1 MEVRQRCPNC
11 GSEVQSLA
19 FCGVCGRPLPDPSVQ
34 RDDSPRG
41 RLTALLLSVRERP
54 VRAILLV
61 AALIVFL
68 LLLSGQAGLATLV
81 ALLIVPYV
89 LLSYLMRLDLYE
101 REPWTLMGAV
111 LGAGALLGLLGGW
124 LSNVIFEQL
133 WFSDSRLNLGAV
145 GFAGISANGEGGV
158 PFSVI
163 LLSGIV
169 VPALIGATVM
179 SGPILLRRWPV
190 FRNEILDGMTLGGLA
205 AAGFVTVSSFV
216 YFWPG
221 VFDGLP
227 DRPVEEW
234 TAILAGT
241 VVVRPIV
248 LILAGSLLGIAAW
261 QYASSRDVRSVFA
274 AGVTGA
280 FGWLALPLG
289 SLVLTQSGAVAE
301 LVWYLIALLIVG
313 FLFREALHRGL
324 AQDRSVLSSREG
336 DRRVIC
342 PNCRRVTPDGTFCSF
357 CRAPLLPDQPAAIGP
372 PLTATPFEPADE
384 GQQVE
389 RPVMS
394 RDPASQPARP
404 STNPV
409 PVAPVEESATS
420 GPGRSY
426 ADLADE
432 PEADPLDYLLDDV
445 HDPSVETVDPP
456 DGQATELTA
465 RFDSMDDA
473 DYPDRTARNADYP
486 DETARN
492 LEPDDATMPPEPIGE
507 TVDVDAGL
515 LPTGETIGPDLPL
528 TAEGPGP
535 EDAVVAPE
543 RPTSS
548 ESPWSNVRPFRSAA
562 GQGQDKPATR
572 PSWMPGVT
580 RSPESADIEPTG
592 EPAASSEMAVEPEVE
607 GVSGP
612 QASDR
617 PGRVIP
623 IEPPW
628 GAASRIPRPDGT
640 PVISSPD
647 RWFGVSSGR
656 TTDPATVSPDPGFN
670 PEGKSSDNDQP
681 QQPQN
686 RDPGGDQVAHHGS
699 ADDPEGSDDP
709 AKDDVNDAAPLSTGL
724 RWSASESEEPAS
736 DGTDVLAVE
745 DSQDWT
751 TNGNTS
757 LARSGEGFTVDA
769 NQDPEPSEE
778 VDQRPGIWRQLTRRS
793 RPSTPSAP
801 RRDGLGQTS
810 IDHGPGS
817 KDGES

>member
-19 FCGVCGRPLPDPSVQ
+19 FCGVCGRPLPDASVQ

-41 RLTALLLSVRERP
+41 RLTALLLTVRERP

-101 REPWTLMGAV
+101 REPLTLMGAV

-133 WFSDSRLNLGAV
+133 WFSDSRLNLGAI

-241 VVVRPIV
+241 VTVRPIV

-261 QYASSRDVRSVFA
+261 QYASSRDIRSVFA

-357 CRAPLLPDQPAAIGP
+357 CRAPLHPDQPAAIGP
-372 PLTATPFEPADE
+372 PLTAIPFEPADQ
-384 GQQVE
+384 GQPVE
-389 RPVMS
+389 RPVMNRDAAQPNPPS
-394 RDPASQPARP
+394 IDPAA
-404 STNPV
+404 
-409 PVAPVEESATS
+409 VATVEEPAHSEPAPS
-420 GPGRSY
+420 EPGRSY

-445 HDPSVETVDPP
+445 EEPIVETAHAP
-456 DGQATELTA
+456 DRQTA
-465 RFDSMDDA
+465 ERAARSDSMDHA
-473 DYPDRTARNADYP
+473 DYADRTAGNV
-486 DETARN
+486 
-492 LEPDDATMPPEPIGE
+492 EPDVAPMPPEPLGA
-507 TVDVDAGL
+507 TVDDDAWL
-515 LPTGETIGPDLPL
+515 MPIDEATVAQPL
-528 TAEGPGP
+528 SAAEESSPG
-535 EDAVVAPE
+535 DAVVAPQ
-543 RPTSS
+543 RPASI
-548 ESPWSNVRPFRSAA
+548 ESPWSNLRPFRSAS
-562 GQGQDKPATR
+562 GQSQDEPATR
-572 PSWMPGVT
+572 TSWMPGVT
-580 RSPESADIEPTG
+580 RSSDSAGIESSG
-592 EPAASSEMAVEPEVE
+592 EEGTSSELADEPEVE
-607 GVSGP
+607 TVSTTEP
-612 QASDR
+612 RDE

-623 IEPPW
+623 IEPPR
-628 GAASRIPRPDGT
+628 GAAVRIPRPDGT
-640 PVISSPD
+640 PVSSSPG

-656 TTDPATVSPDPGFN
+656 TSEAEATSSPDVGIDA
-670 PEGKSSDNDQP
+670 EDKSPDDD
-681 QQPQN
+681 QQPPN
-686 RDPGGDQVAHHGS
+686 RDPGHEAVDARPVHDREDPDVPAE
-699 ADDPEGSDDP
+699 DD
-709 AKDDVNDAAPLSTGL
+709 ANDVAPLPTGL
-724 RWSASESEEPAS
+724 AWFESEPEEPTGDSA
-736 DGTDVLAVE
+736 DVLAVE
-745 DSQDWT
+745 EGRGRATDGT
-751 TNGNTS
+751 TS
-757 LARSGEGFTVDA
+757 PAHPDQGFAMDV
-769 NQDPEPSEE
+769 NQIPEPTEE
-778 VDQRPGIWRQLTRRS
+778 VDRRPGIWRQLTRKG
-793 RPSTPSAP
+793 RPSAPSAP
-801 RRDGLGQTS
+801 RRDGLADTS
-810 IDHGPGS
+810 IDRGPGS
-817 KDGES
+817 KGGES

>member
-1 MEVRQRCPNC
+1 
-11 GSEVQSLA
+11 
-19 FCGVCGRPLPDPSVQ
+19 
-34 RDDSPRG
+34 
-41 RLTALLLSVRERP
+41 

-101 REPWTLMGAV
+101 REPLTLMGAV

-261 QYASSRDVRSVFA
+261 QYASSRDIRSVFA

-357 CRAPLLPDQPAAIGP
+357 CRAPLYPDQAAAIGP

-384 GQQVE
+384 GQPVE

-394 RDPASQPARP
+394 RDPASQTAHP
-404 STNPV
+404 STDPAA
-409 PVAPVEESATS
+409 VATVEEPAHLEPAYSEPAPT
-420 GPGRSY
+420 GLGRSY

-445 HDPSVETVDPP
+445 EEPIVETVHAP
-456 DGQATELTA
+456 DRQPAE
-465 RFDSMDDA
+465 
-473 DYPDRTARNADYP
+473 RTARSDSAGDGDYP

-492 LEPDDATMPPEPIGE
+492 LEPDDAIMPPEPTVE
-507 TVDVDAGL
+507 TVEEDVGL
-515 LPTGETIGPDLPL
+515 LPTGEAIGPDLPL
-528 TAEGPGP
+528 TAEGPTP

-572 PSWMPGVT
+572 SSWMPGVT
-580 RSPESADIEPTG
+580 RSPESADIEPSG
-592 EPAASSEMAVEPEVE
+592 EPAASSEMAVESEMD

-612 QASDR
+612 QASEG

-623 IEPPW
+623 IEPSL
-628 GAASRIPRPDGT
+628 GAAIRIPRPDGT

-656 TTDPATVSPDPGFN
+656 TTHPATPSPDASFN
-670 PEGKSSDNDQP
+670 PEGKSSDDDQP

-686 RDPGGDQVAHHGS
+686 GDSGGDQVAQDGS
-699 ADDPEGSDDP
+699 ADDPEGSNDP
-709 AKDDVNDAAPLSTGL
+709 AKDDVNDAAPLSAGL
-724 RWSASESEEPAS
+724 RWSASESEEPTS

-745 DSQDWT
+745 DNQDWT
-751 TNGNTS
+751 TDGNTS
-757 LARSGEGFTVDA
+757 LARSGEGFTIDA
-769 NQDPEPSEE
+769 NQGPESTEEADP
-778 VDQRPGIWRQLTRRS
+778 RPGIWRQLTRRS

-810 IDHGPGS
+810 IDHGPGP
-817 KDGES
+817 KDSES